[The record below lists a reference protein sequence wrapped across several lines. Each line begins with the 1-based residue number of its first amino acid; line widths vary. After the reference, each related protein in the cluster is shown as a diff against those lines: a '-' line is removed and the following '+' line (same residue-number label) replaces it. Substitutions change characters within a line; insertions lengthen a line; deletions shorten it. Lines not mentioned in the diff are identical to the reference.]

1 MITNRILYALD
12 RSRHFRWP
20 RVTFK
25 GRFNKAVLWI
35 LIALCRVYNYES
47 TSTGLPFDGRSTAY
61 QRSLRSQWRNP
72 LAAVALTYLFIQV
85 AQQLPGRR
93 VVVCDRIAVEWESN
107 GSRIAVELQ
116 SNESRIAVELQSNY
130 SRMEVEL
137 QLNSSRIAV
146 EWESKRNRIAVVTTA
161 LANFLVH
168 VCLPLVSLC
177 GLLPNTTLK

>member
-35 LIALCRVYNYES
+35 LFALCRVYNYES

-116 SNESRIAVELQSNY
+116 SNCSRMRVELQSNCSPITVEWKLNCSWIAVELQSNG
-130 SRMEVEL
+130 SRNEIES
-137 QLNSSRIAV
+137 QL
-146 EWESKRNRIAVVTTA
+146 
-161 LANFLVH
+161 
-168 VCLPLVSLC
+168 
-177 GLLPNTTLK
+177 